1 VVAAAVDD
9 DNGDDGSHNCSSL
22 AFKIAPT
29 LTVEYVIL
37 LT

>member
-1 VVAAAVDD
+1 VAAAADD
-9 DNGDDGSHNCSSL
+9 DNDDDGSHNCSSL

-29 LTVEYVIL
+29 LTVEFVIF